1 MGKFLSGS
9 IFVSAIAAGILM
21 YYLQVYAFYDE
32 IPAGAGGRV
41 EVVSL
46 TTDLPEEI
54 IFEDFEGIDSD
65 SSPLRYRACF
75 TTPQSQAMM
84 TETYV
89 TFEDAT
95 PLTAPSWFDCYDAV
109 EVGEA
114 LEDGEAIAFLGQKDI
129 HWGFDRVVAIMPDG
143 RGFVWHQ
150 MNACGKEVFEDG
162 RPVPDHCPPRP

>member
-1 MGKFLSGS
+1 MGKFLAGV
-9 IFVSAIAAGILM
+9 IVVCALAAGVLLWYM
-21 YYLQVYAFYDE
+21 ENYVHYVTL
-32 IPAGAGGRV
+32 PADADQSV
-41 EVVSL
+41 QLVSL
-46 TTDLPEEI
+46 ASELPEDI
-54 IFEDFEGIDSD
+54 IADEFEGIGSD

-95 PLTAPSWFDCYDAV
+95 PLTAPGWFDCYDAV

-114 LEDGEAIAFLGQKDI
+114 LERGEAIAFLGQKDI

-150 MNACGKEVFEDG
+150 MNACGTEVFEDG
-162 RPVPDHCPPRP
+162 KPVPDHCPPRP